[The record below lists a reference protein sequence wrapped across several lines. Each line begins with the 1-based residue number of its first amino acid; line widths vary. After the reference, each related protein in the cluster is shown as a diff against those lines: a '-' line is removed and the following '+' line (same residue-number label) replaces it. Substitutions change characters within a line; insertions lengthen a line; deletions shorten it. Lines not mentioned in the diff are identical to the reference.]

1 MIHRATCG
9 VGKVRNCWGVSLAL
23 CVLASV
29 GNGCTTSPK
38 ADAPLG
44 SADSGASDRAGSA
57 YDGGSDGA
65 GDGGHLA
72 TLGGFTLVAD
82 ESGTLPFTIGLGFG
96 RGDVPLAFTVDL
108 PNAQVDVKRR
118 WNDGSVKHAIVS
130 GHAVMT
136 AGQPLK
142 VHVTDGQ
149 HDGGTA
155 LTCADL
161 EAKAPS
167 ASASFGSYGQVT
179 LANLFGAPV
188 RTWLSGTE
196 AVECHYTAP
205 VGADPTLRVEF
216 HVRAYRGGRTFV
228 RVIAENGYLDRS
240 AADKSYT
247 PAMTIAGATV
257 LAGPAL
263 VHYAHTRWL
272 AEGWIGGEPKIT
284 PTHDTGYLMQTR
296 LVPNYWTAKA
306 ASSAALDA
314 LTQVYTPMAKGD
326 WTASMGETGY
336 QPQIGLLPNQEAL
349 YFTSGADARA
359 YRSVIAN
366 ANALGSYAIVWRDGK
381 TDLPVRPSQR
391 PNWTIEGDNGG
402 GANGVTAGELT
413 WELAHHPS
421 GGYLA
426 YLLTGDYVH
435 LQTMQH
441 QASLVYLVNS
451 SSLGSGVA
459 RILSGQTRALA
470 WSNRTVGQ
478 LAAIAPAGT
487 DDPVTE
493 DYRVLL
499 GKNAEY
505 WSAVA
510 TSLGGSALGLFYEY
524 NLNLYAP
531 ATIAP
536 WQQSFV
542 AQTFGHVSDLEPLAD
557 MTAWNRTRDFVYH
570 VPVGLLGD
578 GGSNAYCFA
587 RASVYN
593 ITIGSGQLSNLS
605 QAFTNWHDVDVA
617 TNGNG
622 NDNGSGACS
631 NTLQGGSGGAPDAAA
646 IGYWGN
652 LLPAI
657 AYAHDHG
664 ATGAGAAWSRLTSA
678 SNWSV
683 VEGSDWA
690 NSAVWGVV
698 PRQP

>member
-1 MIHRATCG
+1 MAC
-9 VGKVRNCWGVSLAL
+9 S
-23 CVLASV
+23 
-29 GNGCTTSPK
+29 TSSK
-38 ADAPLG
+38 GDGPLG
-44 SADSGASDRAGSA
+44 PADSGDEDIVGSS
-57 YDGGSDGA
+57 YDGGSDGTV
-65 GDGGHLA
+65 DGRQPLPTPGA
-72 TLGGFTLVAD
+72 FTLVSA

-149 HDGGTA
+149 HDGGEA
-155 LTCADL
+155 PTCADL

-179 LANLFGAPV
+179 LAKLFGAPV

-205 VGADPTLRVEF
+205 VGSDPTLRVEF

-247 PAMTIAGATV
+247 PAVTIAGATV
-257 LAGPAL
+257 LSGPAL
-263 VHYAHTRWL
+263 IHYAHTRWL
-272 AEGWIGGEPKIT
+272 AEGWIGGDPKIT
-284 PTHDTGYLMQTR
+284 PTHDTVYLMQTR
-296 LVPNYWTAKA
+296 LVPNYWIAKA

-314 LTQVYTPMAKGD
+314 LAQTYTPMAKGD

-336 QPQIGLLPNQEAL
+336 QPQIGLLPNQDAL

-366 ANALGSYAIVWRDGK
+366 ANALGSYAIVWRDSK

-402 GANGVTAGELT
+402 GSNGVTAGELT

-493 DYRVLL
+493 DYRALL
-499 GKNAEY
+499 GKNAEH

-510 TSLGGSALGLFYEY
+510 TTLGANALGLFYEY
-524 NLNLYAP
+524 DLNLYAP

-557 MTAWNRTRDFVYH
+557 MTAWNRTRDFVYQ

-578 GGSNAYCFA
+578 GGSSAYCFA
-587 RASVYN
+587 RASAYN

-605 QAFTNWHDVDVA
+605 QALTNWHDVDVA
-617 TNGNG
+617 TNG
-622 NDNGSGACS
+622 SGACS
-631 NTLQGGSGGAPDAAA
+631 NTLQGSSGGAPDAAA

-657 AYAHDHG
+657 AYAHDHA
-664 ATGAGAAWSRLTSA
+664 ATGATAAFGRLTSA

-690 NSAVWGVV
+690 SSAVWGIV